1 MGAITSLIYWALNLF
16 LLSLIGRLI
25 LDYIRIF
32 SPNWRPTG
40 VVLAIAELIY
50 TITDKPLAFVRQ
62 FVPPLR
68 LGGVALDLPTHT
80 AVSVHGVGATVVW
93 IEGVVVPDAVRLDKL
108 IVVRVRGCFCFRME
122 GVCPVLC
129 ADTINVAER
138 VRAHPDG
145 SGERSPGDRLS

>member
-40 VVLAIAELIY
+40 LVLAIAELIY

-68 LGGVALDLPTHT
+68 LGGVALDL
-80 AVSVHGVGATVVW
+80 SFIVVF
-93 IEGVVVPDAVRLDKL
+93 VVVQLLMR
-108 IVVRVRGCFCFRME
+108 IVFI
-122 GVCPVLC
+122 L
-129 ADTINVAER
+129 
-138 VRAHPDG
+138 
-145 SGERSPGDRLS
+145 